1 MKKYGLL
8 TKIFSVLL
16 VVIMSLSIIPA
27 YASAADSNANWVSA
41 WSTSPVDVTTSG
53 LGAIDNIGVSLS
65 YMTSR
70 IAVVPTIAGS
80 AIRIKFSNEYGK
92 KTLRIGECTIAK
104 TQKNNRA
111 IETNTLVNVTVNGK
125 KSFSIP
131 KGQVVISDA
140 VKLNVIAGEKL
151 SVSTYYKGANTFRT
165 VGLIGGHSYVSTG
178 NKTKTEVIR
187 GIELNYVADSGSYDV
202 IPTITEI
209 DVAAAKGS
217 EACVV
222 YGDSTVDNEIPRYFA
237 HILRGKGITNVSV
250 TQAALKGNRLL
261 EDGVGAL
268 SKLLGSSTLKRFE
281 KDVLSQAGV
290 KSVIVKIG
298 VNDIIHPHCA
308 SKKGKLTPVTL
319 EQMIAGYNQIID
331 ICHKNG
337 VRVYFCEVA
346 PWKGYTRNM
355 LNKNGD
361 VFWNEDID
369 KIRLDINSWMA
380 SDDCKAD
387 AFIPLPLLADPTDT
401 YSLLPAYTTDGAHLT
416 EAGAMVLA
424 QSIPTELFGNPT
436 SDKSYIIRK

>member
-1 MKKYGLL
+1 MSFSF
-8 TKIFSVLL
+8 FSVGTFAENTN
-16 VVIMSLSIIPA
+16 PH
-27 YASAADSNANWVSA
+27 WVSA

-53 LGAIDNIGVSLS
+53 LGAIDNVGVSFS

-80 AIRIKFSNEYGK
+80 AVQIKFSNEYGK
-92 KTLRIGECTIAK
+92 KAMKIGECTVAK

-111 IETNTLVNVTVNGK
+111 IDTKTTVNVTVNGK
-125 KSFSIP
+125 KSFSVP
-131 KGQVVISDA
+131 KGKVIVSDA
-140 VKLNVIAGEKL
+140 IPMNIIAGQKI

-165 VGLIGGHSYVSTG
+165 VGLIGGHSYVSVG

-209 DVAAAKGS
+209 DVAAASNG

-268 SKLLGSSTLKRFE
+268 SKFLGSSTLKRFE

-298 VNDIIHPHCA
+298 VNDIIHPYCE
-308 SKKGKLTPVTL
+308 SKKGKLQPVTL
-319 EQMIAGYNQIID
+319 EQMIGGYNKLID

-337 VRVYFCEVA
+337 IKIYFCEVA

-355 LNKNGD
+355 LKKTGD
-361 VFWNEDID
+361 VFWNESID
-369 KIRLDINSWMA
+369 QIRLDINSWMA
-380 SDDCKAD
+380 SDNCKAD

-424 QSIPTELFGNPT
+424 QSIPVELFGTAVPATNCVI
-436 SDKSYIIRK
+436 KGK